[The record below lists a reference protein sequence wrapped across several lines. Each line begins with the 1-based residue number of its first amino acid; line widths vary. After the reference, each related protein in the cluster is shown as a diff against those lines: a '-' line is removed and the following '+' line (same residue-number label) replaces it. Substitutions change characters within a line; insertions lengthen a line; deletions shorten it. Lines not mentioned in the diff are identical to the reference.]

1 MDLLPSDKQK
11 KANLWVSRTTSLG
24 ALLGFFIGHLNLQ
37 YIPGIRLL
45 GDSQLQDLSALV
57 AIGLVFWHLLVSLCI
72 QERQLLPRNNT
83 GRTTNRSPRH
93 LVQQILYY
101 IRVYT
106 VELPRRIKM
115 IVSPSISK

>member
-1 MDLLPSDKQK
+1 MDLLPSDKQE